1 MDLKVVLRYLILFVL
16 VKCVYIFV
24 GRSVALIS
32 SFQSSEF
39 SPRVVFSVIVET
51 WSEHMYHSLVEK

>member
-39 SPRVVFSVIVET
+39 SARVVFSVIVET
-51 WSEHMYHSLVEK
+51 WSDITH

>member
-51 WSEHMYHSLVEK
+51 WSDITH